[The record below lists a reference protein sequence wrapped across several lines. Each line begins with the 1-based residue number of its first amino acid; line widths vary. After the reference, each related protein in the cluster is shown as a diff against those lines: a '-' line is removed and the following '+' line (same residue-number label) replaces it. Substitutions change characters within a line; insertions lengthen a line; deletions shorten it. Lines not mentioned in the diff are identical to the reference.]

1 MKKIIA
7 LLLAL
12 ILTAIPMT
20 ALAYKDNTN
29 AGTVPKTATAPVIDG
44 LKDVIYDEGLFI
56 PVRNI
61 HSGDGGLG
69 GGSDAWLLWEDN
81 YLYVFA
87 QMDVTG
93 FHTPDELEE
102 WQTEQPWMLTTFEII
117 IDFANE
123 GGGHEAVSMVR
134 SDDSGF
140 LTMHAASQDRL
151 ATGDECKKYVEFGYT
166 KGGNYFTMEFK
177 INIPEFRKAAE
188 AEGLN
193 FGADF
198 AAGKAIGLYMFSQEK
213 SDDGDALFISVPSD
227 RAGNWVPDNYDF
239 VVLGANEV
247 ASALAEPVFAEAA
260 DEGAAGGGESAPEP
274 PPAAIPV
281 APVTGDGAAIFI
293 LIALFAAAAFV
304 SAGRALK
311 NKA

>member
-1 MKKIIA
+1 
-7 LLLAL
+7 
-12 ILTAIPMT
+12 
-20 ALAYKDNTN
+20 
-29 AGTVPKTATAPVIDG
+29 
-44 LKDVIYDEGLFI
+44 
-56 PVRNI
+56 VRNI

-102 WQTEQPWMLTTFEII
+102 WQTEQPWMLTTFEVI

-151 ATGDECKKYVEFGYT
+151 ATGGECKQYVEFGYS
-166 KGGNYFTMEFK
+166 KGSNYFTMEFK

-193 FGADF
+193 FGGDF

-239 VVLGANEV
+239 VVLGD
-247 ASALAEPVFAEAA
+247 ALVGVVAEPDPVEAA
-260 DEGAAGGGESAPEP
+260 DESAAGGGESAPEP
-274 PPAAIPV
+274 PPAAAAIPS
-281 APVTGDGAAIFI
+281 APATGDGAAIFI
-293 LIALFAAAAFV
+293 ALAIMAAAAFV
-304 SAGRALK
+304 ITKRVNK